1 MPKDAL
7 DHAAEAFLEM
17 RDRLFGIAYRIL
29 NDCVEAE
36 DMVQEAW
43 LRWQVCDRNV
53 VVDPPAFLATTT
65 RRLCLNAIQSARA
78 RRETCFGPWLPES
91 VDASADPS
99 LGVERGEDMAFIAVT
114 LLERLS
120 PTERA
125 AYVLRE
131 AFDYPYA
138 DVAAIVRVS
147 EPNARQLVSRARKHL
162 ATDRRGPASVEEQER
177 LLAAL
182 VAASTAGDLAA
193 LESVFTEDVA
203 LAA

>member
-1 MPKDAL
+1 MSNDAL
-7 DHAAEAFLEM
+7 DHAAEAFLTM

-36 DMVQEAW
+36 DIVQEAW
-43 LRWQVCDRNV
+43 LRWQVCDRDV

-78 RRETCFGPWLPES
+78 RHETCSGPCLPEP
-91 VDASADPS
+91 VDACSDPL
-99 LGVERGEDMAFIAVT
+99 LGVERSEDLALVTIT

-120 PTERA
+120 PAERA

-131 AFDYPYA
+131 AFDYSYA
-138 DVAAIVRVS
+138 DIAALVAVS

-162 ATDRRGPASVEEQER
+162 AAERREVATEAQRKR
-177 LLAAL
+177 LFGAL
-182 VAASTAGDLAA
+182 SAASQSGDLAA
-193 LESVFTEDVA
+193 LETVFVEDVA